1 MNFDFSDIINHID
14 EDIKITEQ
22 QSVDM
27 VAKTTL
33 DATAAL
39 KLRTAVDTGEARGG
53 WEPTVPTKFGE
64 AGYVE
69 NNVSHIVDLNNG
81 RSKKSPENFVETT
94 VQQFNQG
101 AA

>member
-1 MNFDFSDIINHID
+1 MKFDFSDIINNIE

-22 QSVDM
+22 QSVDL

-39 KLRTAVDTGEARGG
+39 KLRTPVDTGEARGG
-53 WEPTVPTKFGE
+53 WEPTVPSSFGE
-64 AGYVE
+64 PGFVE
-69 NNVSHIVDLNNG
+69 NNVEHIVQLNDG
-81 RSKKSPENFVETT
+81 KSNQAPENFVETT